1 MTKKIYPQL
10 EQLNEDT
17 QGALV
22 SMVFNRGTGLTGD
35 SRTEMRAIVDLVAK
49 KDYEGIAEEIEK
61 SKRLWE
67 HRGLDGLVIRREAE
81 ADMIRNS
88 I

>member
-1 MTKKIYPQL
+1 
-10 EQLNEDT
+10 
-17 QGALV
+17 
-22 SMVFNRGTGLTGD
+22 MVFNRGTSLAGD

-67 HRGLDGLVIRREAE
+67 HKGLDGLVLRREAE
-81 ADMIRNS
+81 SDLVRNS
-88 I
+88 V